1 MRRNAMHPA
10 RQDFRVAM
18 PPSTHRIPATCREV
32 DCPHFLDGWMTVV
45 AVGSRQD
52 IYIRHD
58 NSRKWTVQMKEGSTT
73 ILEFIFEPG
82 QTCFREHTRLSGRP
96 PFYLHETADGRRLH
110 RAQDFIEHVHEET
123 DRHFAERA

>member
-1 MRRNAMHPA
+1 MRRNTIHPG
-10 RQDFRVAM
+10 RQDFRVSM

-32 DCPHFLDGWMTVV
+32 DCPHYLEGWMTVV

-58 NSRKWTVQMKEGSTT
+58 NSRKWTVKNVGDNA
-73 ILEFIFEPG
+73 LEFIFEPG
-82 QTCFREHTRLSGRP
+82 QPCFREHTRLSGRP

-123 DRHFAERA
+123 DRHFKIRS